1 MSAEPA
7 TSVVVV
13 SCRRAGALAE
23 CLDSL
28 AAQTVA
34 DFEVVVVCNDAS
46 AEVANLV
53 ASRLGERLR
62 RVELGPG
69 VTVSQARNH
78 GVAAARAEVLYFIDD
93 DVIVPPDTLAELERA
108 FAAHRDVDIMGGPN
122 LTPPDDPDFAQL
134 TGEILASPWGTG
146 VTRLRYAK
154 APAQQATE
162 RHLIL
167 CNLAVRRSVF
177 EAGIRFPVLFGGEE
191 NVLMGH
197 ADRRG
202 FKLHYL
208 PELWVYHRRRTTFR
222 DYVSQVYRYGCGR
235 ALALRSAPRTFHPA
249 YLVPVGFTGYLL
261 ALPVLAM
268 AGPVVA
274 LPLAAYGAAVSLES
288 LRIAV
293 RRRAARWLPALPPLF
308 LVTHVTYAAGL
319 VVTFIHPTALGSCEG
334 TGEDRCQP
342 EAAAPGSSG

>member
-13 SCRRAGALAE
+13 CCQRAHALAE

-28 AAQTVA
+28 AAQTVD
-34 DFEVVVVCNDAS
+34 DFEVVVVCNDVTPA
-46 AEVANLV
+46 VANLV
-53 ASRLGERLR
+53 AARLGEQVR

-69 VTVSQARNH
+69 ITVSQARNH
-78 GVAAARAEVLYFIDD
+78 GVAAARAKALYFIDD
-93 DVIVPPDTLAELERA
+93 DVIVPPDTLAELARA
-108 FAAHRDVDIMGGPN
+108 FAEHRSVDIFGGPN

-134 TGEILASPWGTG
+134 TGEILASLWGTG

-154 APAQQATE
+154 APAQPATE

-197 ADRRG
+197 ADQQG
-202 FKLHYL
+202 FKLRYL
-208 PELWVYHRRRTTFR
+208 PELWVYHRRRATLR
-222 DYVSQVYRYGCGR
+222 DYVAQVYRYGCGR
-235 ALALRSAPRTFHPA
+235 ALALRFAPRTRHPA

-261 ALPVLAM
+261 ALPVLAL
-268 AGPVVA
+268 AGPVAA
-274 LPLAAYGAAVSLES
+274 LPLAAYGAVVGVES
-288 LRIAV
+288 VRIAV
-293 RRRAARWLPALPPLF
+293 RRRAPRWLPVLPPLF
-308 LVTHVTYAAGL
+308 LVTHVTYAVGL
-319 VVTFIHPTALGSCEG
+319 AVTLVHPPKPDVCDGPIADRGRTGSVTPDG
-334 TGEDRCQP
+334 L
-342 EAAAPGSSG
+342 

>member
-13 SCRRAGALAE
+13 SCERVRALAE

-28 AAQTVA
+28 AAQTA
-34 DFEVVVVCNDAS
+34 EDFEVVVVCNDAS
-46 AEVANLV
+46 PAVAAV
-53 ASRLGERLR
+53 VEARLGEQVR

-69 VTVSQARNH
+69 ITVSEARNH
-78 GVAAARAEVLYFIDD
+78 GVAAARAKVLYFIDA
-93 DVIVPPDTLAELERA
+93 DVLVPPDTLAELGRA
-108 FAAHRDVDIMGGPN
+108 SAEHRSVDIFGGPN

-146 VTRLRYAK
+146 VTRVRYAK
-154 APAQQATE
+154 APAQPATE

-177 EAGIRFPVLFGGEE
+177 EAGISFPVLFGGEE

-197 ADRRG
+197 ADRQG
-202 FKLHYL
+202 FKLRYL
-208 PELWVYHRRRTTFR
+208 PELWVYHRRRATFR
-222 DYVSQVYRYGCGR
+222 DYVAQVYRYGCGR
-235 ALALRSAPRTFHPA
+235 ALALRFAPRTFHPA

-268 AGPVVA
+268 AGPVAA
-274 LPLAAYGAAVSLES
+274 LPLGVYGAAVSVES
-288 LRIAV
+288 VRIAV
-293 RRRAARWLPALPPLF
+293 RRRAPRWLPVLPPLF
-308 LVTHVTYAAGL
+308 LVTHVTYAVGL
-319 VVTFIHPTALGSCEG
+319 AVTFVHPPKPGACDG
-334 TGEDRCQP
+334 TTSRHRRTG
-342 EAAAPGSSG
+342 AATPDGL